1 MKENKEKQINLR
13 LTLSEFE
20 QLEEIAL
27 SKKITKSE
35 LILNLVFDKKVSKQV
50 SRDLVKVI
58 QSQNKIGNNLNQI
71 ARVLNT
77 AKLENVLN
85 IVDCKNLIDKLEI
98 IENQLENIYKECLK

>member
-50 SRDLVKVI
+50 SRDLIKVI

-71 ARVLNT
+71 ARTLNT

-85 IVDCKNLIDKLEI
+85 IIDYKNLIDKLEI
-98 IENQLENIYKECLK
+98 IENQLENIYKECRK

>member
-1 MKENKEKQINLR
+1 MKENKEKHINLR
-13 LTLSEFE
+13 LTASEFE

-50 SRDLVKVI
+50 GRDLIKVI

-77 AKLENVLN
+77 AKIENVLN
-85 IVDCKNLIDKLEI
+85 IIDYKNIIDKLEI
-98 IENQLENIYKECLK
+98 IENQLENIYRECRK

>member
-13 LTLSEFE
+13 LTSSEFE

-50 SRDLVKVI
+50 SRDLSKVI

-71 ARVLNT
+71 ARVLNI

-85 IVDCKNLIDKLEI
+85 IVDYKNLIDKLEI
-98 IENQLENIYKECLK
+98 IENQLENIYKECRK

>member
-13 LTLSEFE
+13 LTSSEFE

-35 LILNLVFDKKVSKQV
+35 LILNLVFDKKVSKSV
-50 SRDLVKVI
+50 AKDLSKVI

-77 AKLENVLN
+77 AKLENCLEKIDYKN
-85 IVDCKNLIDKLEI
+85 IIDQLEI
-98 IENQLENIYKECLK
+98 MENQLENIYKECLR

>member
-50 SRDLVKVI
+50 GRDLIKVI

-71 ARVLNT
+71 ARTLNT

-85 IVDCKNLIDKLEI
+85 IIDYKNLIDKLEI
-98 IENQLENIYKECLK
+98 IENQLENIYKECRK

>member
-50 SRDLVKVI
+50 SRDLIKVI

-71 ARVLNT
+71 ARTLNT

-85 IVDCKNLIDKLEI
+85 IVDYKNLIDKLEI
-98 IENQLENIYKECLK
+98 IENQLENIYKECRK

>member
-13 LTLSEFE
+13 LTSSEFE
-20 QLEEIAL
+20 QLEKIAL

-50 SRDLVKVI
+50 SRDLSKVI

-85 IVDCKNLIDKLEI
+85 IVDYKNLIDKLEI
-98 IENQLENIYKECLK
+98 IENQLENIYKECRK

>member
-13 LTLSEFE
+13 LTSSEFE

-50 SRDLVKVI
+50 SRDLSKVI

-85 IVDCKNLIDKLEI
+85 IVDYKNLIDKLEI
-98 IENQLENIYKECLK
+98 IENQLENIYKECRK

>member
-50 SRDLVKVI
+50 SRDLIKVI

-77 AKLENVLN
+77 AKIENVLN
-85 IVDCKNLIDKLEI
+85 IVDYKNLIDKLEI
-98 IENQLENIYKECLK
+98 IENQLENIYKECRK

>member
-20 QLEEIAL
+20 QLEEIAF

-50 SRDLVKVI
+50 SRDLIKVI

-71 ARVLNT
+71 ARTLNT

-85 IVDCKNLIDKLEI
+85 IVDYKNLIDKLEI
-98 IENQLENIYKECLK
+98 IENQLENIYKECRK

>member
-27 SKKITKSE
+27 SRKITKSE

-50 SRDLVKVI
+50 SRDLIKVI

-77 AKLENVLN
+77 AKIENVLN
-85 IVDCKNLIDKLEI
+85 IVDYKNLIDKLEI
-98 IENQLENIYKECLK
+98 IENQLENIYKECRK

>member
-27 SKKITKSE
+27 LKKITKSE

-50 SRDLVKVI
+50 GRDLIKVI

-71 ARVLNT
+71 ARTLNT

-85 IVDCKNLIDKLEI
+85 IIDYKNLIDKLEI
-98 IENQLENIYKECLK
+98 IENQLENIYKECRK

>member
-35 LILNLVFDKKVSKQV
+35 LILNLVFDKKVSKSV
-50 SRDLVKVI
+50 AKDLSKVI

-77 AKLENVLN
+77 AKLENYLEKIDYKN
-85 IVDCKNLIDKLEI
+85 IIDQLEI